1 MIPQNTGYDF
11 NWFCTIIHRC
21 NNRHIGGDCSCS
33 GFRGGNCCRAGHCFK
48 GCRFCRLVVS
58 VCWFHQHENQ
68 PRNSCQRYQHS
79 CPQQQAVFPLHLF
92 FRRLRLI
99 LLRYSGRINRFFSF
113 FRNCLLLQSSAVG
126 TGGLFRCQL
135 RTAFF
140 ANHIRILLFY
150 DKKIEQRQG
159 RKSHPA
165 AVRFLFPICSERLLY
180 TIAL

>member
-1 MIPQNTGYDF
+1 MIPQNAGYNF

-21 NNRHIGGDCSCS
+21 DNRHIGGDCGRS
-33 GFRGGNCCRAGHCFK
+33 GFHGGNRCGAGHCFNG
-48 GCRFCRLVVS
+48 GCFCFLVVS

-79 CPQQQAVFPLHLF
+79 RSQNQSVLPLHLYF
-92 FRRLRLI
+92 IRLRLV
-99 LLRYSGRINRFFSF
+99 LLRCSIGLFSLL
-113 FRNCLLLQSSAVG
+113 RNCLLLQSSAVG

-159 RKSHPA
+159 RKSPPA